1 MTGEARELRSILG
14 RVALRL
20 SAGAAY
26 RVLARSAALAA
37 AALLVLGLVT
47 LVVPLAVPWGR
58 AGGVVGAGLAAAFPT
73 LLWRRRPSILVAA
86 RATDRRLGLADRL
99 GTAVDLLA
107 RPVALTGLA
116 RLQVINALES
126 ARAVTPRTVAPLRIP
141 RDAWIAVALAASLVL
156 WVQYLSGLTL
166 PATPAAR
173 IAAAIHREGS
183 RLIDLGRRID
193 EAARTRGLPEA
204 RRVAPQIVDIGQRLT
219 GPRVTREGATGLL
232 NEAGRTLAAA
242 RDTVDRR
249 LGAPSTGRPGTGD
262 ARTPVTPEVGAQR
275 LEKLDAAVREIDA
288 LTSHLRAG
296 SPDQDREAVSQRL
309 RALSESLDRSG
320 DAPAASRRSV
330 AEARRDVE
338 QGRPSAAADALGEA
352 LQDLQKFER
361 MLGDEQVLAA
371 AQREIQRSSE
381 RIAESGL
388 PGEHM
393 PAAGQAGQAPSD
405 APRPVEPG
413 SAAPIPGADEVA
425 PPPPGPNQGSLPGE
439 GTGGTRGAPTP
450 RLEGTRT
457 PTHLRGVPGEGAV
470 AVREITA
477 AGQAGAA
484 HLPATRPPADV
495 AHEIDR
501 ALRSE
506 PLPPAYL
513 TIIRRYFEILGGAP

>member
-26 RVLARSAALAA
+26 RMLARYAALAA

-47 LVVPLAVPWGR
+47 LVLPLAVPWGGV
-58 AGGVVGAGLAAAFPT
+58 GGVLGAGLAAAFPL

-86 RATDRRLGLADRL
+86 RTADRCLGLADRL

-107 RPVALTGLA
+107 QSVPPTGLA
-116 RLQVINALES
+116 RLQVINALEA
-126 ARAVTPRTVAPLRIP
+126 ARAVIPRTVAPLRIP
-141 RDAWIAVALAASLVL
+141 RDAWIAAALATALVL
-156 WVQYLSGLTL
+156 WAQYLSGLTL

-183 RLIDLGRRID
+183 RLIELGRKID

-204 RRVAPQIVDIGQRLT
+204 RLVAPQIVDIGQRLT
-219 GPRVTREGATGLL
+219 APRVTREGATALL
-232 NEAGRTLAAA
+232 EEAGRSLAAA

-249 LGAPSTGRPGTGD
+249 LRAPSSGRPGTGNT
-262 ARTPVTPEVGAQR
+262 RTPVAPEVGAQR
-275 LEKLDAAVREIDA
+275 LERLEAAVREIDA
-288 LTSHLRAG
+288 LTGHLRAG
-296 SPDQDREAVSQRL
+296 SPDQGQEALSQRL
-309 RALSESLDRSG
+309 RALSDSLDRSG
-320 DAPAASRRSV
+320 DAPASSRRSV

-338 QGRPSAAADALGEA
+338 QGRLSAAADTLGEA

-388 PGEHM
+388 PGEHV
-393 PAAGQAGQAPSD
+393 PAAGQAGQAPSE

-413 SAAPIPGADEVA
+413 SAAPIPGADEVT

-439 GTGGTRGAPTP
+439 GTGGTRGTPTS

-484 HLPATRPPADV
+484 HLPAARPPADV